1 LILILALAGLL
12 AGGVVNR
19 LADRL
24 PQGRSVF
31 KPRACVSCGRPYD
44 WGGFLTVVAF
54 PLRRGRCPGC
64 AAPLP
69 LRPILVEIALFLI
82 IPYLWQQ
89 NGEALVFLAKSFY
102 AAAFVLVSAVDFEH
116 RRILNAV
123 IYPSIAVALLASLL
137 RVGHE
142 TRLEGIVGGV
152 VGFVFFYLVFWL
164 GEVFMSVLRRGGGG
178 PALGAGD
185 VKLAAFIGL
194 VAGWPGVV
202 PALILGILL
211 GGLGALV
218 TLIVQLA
225 RRTYK
230 PLTSALPYGP
240 FLAAG
245 GLAMVL
251 WGEAIIL
258 WWLRA

>member
-1 LILILALAGLL
+1 
-12 AGGVVNR
+12 
-19 LADRL
+19 
-24 PQGRSVF
+24 
-31 KPRACVSCGRPYD
+31 
-44 WGGFLTVVAF
+44 
-54 PLRRGRCPGC
+54 
-64 AAPLP
+64 
-69 LRPILVEIALFLI
+69 
-82 IPYLWQQ
+82 
-89 NGEALVFLAKSFY
+89 
-102 AAAFVLVSAVDFEH
+102 
-116 RRILNAV
+116 
-123 IYPSIAVALLASLL
+123 
-137 RVGHE
+137 
-142 TRLEGIVGGV
+142 
-152 VGFVFFYLVFWL
+152 
-164 GEVFMSVLRRGGGG
+164 MSVLRRGGGG

-218 TLIVQLA
+218 TLIVQVA

>member
-1 LILILALAGLL
+1 MILILALAGLFI
-12 AGGVVNR
+12 GGVVNR

-24 PQGRSVF
+24 PQRRSVF

-44 WGGFLTVVAF
+44 WGGFLAAAAF
-54 PLRRGRCPGC
+54 PLRRGRCLGC

-69 LRPILVEIALFLI
+69 LRPILVEIALFLM
-82 IPYLWQQ
+82 IPFLWQQ
-89 NGEALVFLAKSFY
+89 NGGPLNFLAKSFY
-102 AAAFVLVSAVDFEH
+102 VAVFVLISAVDFEH
-116 RRILNAV
+116 RRILNVV

-137 RVGHE
+137 RIGHE
-142 TRLEGIVGGV
+142 TRLEGVVGGV
-152 VGFVFFYLVFWL
+152 VGFMFFYLVFLL
-164 GEVFMSVLRRGGGG
+164 GEILMSVLRRGGGG

-202 PALILGILL
+202 PALFLGILL

-218 TLIVQLA
+218 TLVVQKA
-225 RRTYK
+225 RGTYK

-251 WGEAIIL
+251 WGEAIVR

>member
-1 LILILALAGLL
+1 MIIILALIGLL
-12 AGGVVNR
+12 VGGVVNR
-19 LADRL
+19 LADQL
-24 PQGRSVF
+24 PQRRSLL
-31 KPRACVSCGRPYD
+31 KAGACASCGRPYD
-44 WGGFLTVVAF
+44 WGGFFAVAAF
-54 PLRRGRCPGC
+54 PLRRGRCPAC

-69 LRPILVEIALFLI
+69 LRPILVEIALILLF
-82 IPYLWQQ
+82 PFLWQQ
-89 NGEALVFLAKSFY
+89 NGWTLLFVAESLY
-102 AAAFVLVSAVDFEH
+102 ASIFVLISAVDFEH
-116 RRILNAV
+116 RRILNVV
-123 IYPSIAVALLASLL
+123 IYPSTALALLASLL
-137 RVGHE
+137 RIGHD
-142 TRLEGIVGGV
+142 TRLAGVVGGF
-152 VGFVFFYLVFWL
+152 VGFVFFFFVFLL
-164 GEVFMSVLRRGGGG
+164 GELLMRMLRRSSGG

-194 VAGWPGVV
+194 VAGWPGVI

-218 TLIVQLA
+218 VLVVQVT

-251 WGEAIIL
+251 WGEKIVR
-258 WWLRA
+258 WWLRT